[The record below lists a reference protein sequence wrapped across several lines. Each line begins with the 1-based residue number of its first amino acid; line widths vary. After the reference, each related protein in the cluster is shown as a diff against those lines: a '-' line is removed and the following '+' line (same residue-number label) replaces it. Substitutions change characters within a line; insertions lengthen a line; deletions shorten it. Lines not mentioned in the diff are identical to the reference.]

1 MESLDGWGYEWGW
14 GDGSD
19 WNNDPY
25 GAMDRQLCG
34 YGRLWYGM
42 NEIVILSF
50 LETLLL
56 MVDHD

>member
-1 MESLDGWGYEWGW
+1 MESLDGWGW

-19 WNNDPY
+19 WNNEPY
-25 GAMDRQLCG
+25 GAMNRQLSG